1 MGALEHSSN
10 VIWHT
15 ASAPSLEAKILC
27 TLLNVH
33 KLVSLFKDYAC
44 RQIMLM
50 TSFLVI
56 VFKLHLPRNLN
67 EPRSHVDWSCL
78 CTRTLLTHTTYCVT
92 ATSAYV
98 CVFVYVMWNDNDP
111 VGVLPLADKL
121 HFMNAQ

>member
-15 ASAPSLEAKILC
+15 ASASSLEAKILC

-33 KLVSLFKDYAC
+33 KLVSLFKDYAY

-56 VFKLHLPRNLN
+56 VFKLHLPRNPN
-67 EPRSHVDWSCL
+67 ELRLHVDCL
-78 CTRTLLTHTTYCVT
+78 CTLTLLTHTTYCVT